1 MRVQAAETSI
11 GMLGRV
17 QLGDG
22 QEWIRFARHCREII
36 LSWCRWKKISTP
48 DAEDLVQD
56 SLVVVVS
63 RIESFRRTG
72 TGSLRA
78 WLRAIAWRCRCDAID
93 KAEDMDRLKT
103 LAARYREAS
112 EDIALLEQEFE
123 RLHEIDCLERCM
135 AIVKRQVP
143 PTIWRA
149 FQLQFLEEQSGIS
162 TARQLGITADRAH
175 AAKSRVV
182 RLIRAEMKKLTF

>member
-1 MRVQAAETSI
+1 MQIHGTETSI

-22 QEWIRFARHCREII
+22 QEWHRFARHCREII
-36 LSWCRWKKISTP
+36 LSWCRWKKIPTP

-93 KAEDMDRLKT
+93 KAEDLDRLRT
-103 LAARYREAS
+103 LATRYKES
-112 EDIALLEQEFE
+112 TEDIAILEREFE

-135 AIVKRQVP
+135 ATVKKQVP
-143 PTIWRA
+143 SQVWLA
-149 FQLQFLEEQSGIS
+149 FQMQFLEEQSGIA
-162 TARQLGITADRAH
+162 TARELGITADRAH
-175 AAKSRVV
+175 AAKSRVL
-182 RLIRAEMKKLTF
+182 RLIRSEMKKLTF